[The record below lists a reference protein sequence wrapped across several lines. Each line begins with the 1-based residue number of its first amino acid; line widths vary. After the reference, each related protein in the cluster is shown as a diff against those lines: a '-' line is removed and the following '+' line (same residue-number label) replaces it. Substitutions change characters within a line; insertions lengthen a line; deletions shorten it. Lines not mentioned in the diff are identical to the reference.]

1 MRQRSASAK
10 QLLGLAWVLA
20 ISAAQAQVPVNG
32 DFENGLAG
40 WTVSGTG
47 SAAALSNT
55 DFTPNLVAG
64 QWPDQ
69 LAVLSTGPGNLP
81 GGGGED
87 IDGAGG
93 ANDFDAVVL
102 SAPLVFSGSP
112 RVLRFDWAFPSSE
125 EDQANQFDDLMTVEI
140 DTDGDL
146 GTTADRTRVLALSSN
161 KPGGNSPF
169 PDGPENA
176 SPAMTISGGPAP
188 PLNTN
193 LRFGV
198 HARQTFC
205 GTIPGTV
212 QTTNTMAVLFRVADQ
227 ADSSFD
233 SASLIDNVSVQG
245 ACDATLQQLT
255 NTPGEVL
262 VEVKNGGFSATPI
275 ANTPVAIDDDGS
287 VVAFVSTADLTG
299 DNPNGITQVYVLE
312 SGVYERIAELAMTSG
327 GQIHSL
333 SLSGTGRYLAI
344 AAAPNEA
351 DNFELFR
358 YDRNNNTLDQL
369 TDTDACRNVNPSV
382 DDNGSRIAFEST
394 CDSLTGA
401 GTEAKIV
408 LRNGGSGML
417 AIQGTASCTGRNPS
431 VVQTNNA
438 RYVAFES
445 NCDPTGGNPDG
456 GYEIFRYD
464 RNSNNFLQV
473 TDTAAGRINSGAR
486 LYGQNDGRI
495 LVFTSDADLT
505 GTNADNSL
513 EAFLYDADNPG
524 TFVQLTD
531 ETGGLAAPAY
541 LTADVDADGEHFALS
556 RLNPLT
562 GTIQVE
568 YRSLTSVP
576 QVLAEG
582 QDVRVPVVALDGANI
597 IVAFDSAA
605 DFLGSNADGNVEIW
619 RAVVLP

>member
-1 MRQRSASAK
+1 MHQHAARLKQVMVLVWFVGIGSAT
-10 QLLGLAWVLA
+10 
-20 ISAAQAQVPVNG
+20 AQIPANG
-32 DFENGLAG
+32 DFENGLTG

-47 SAAALSNT
+47 SAAALTGT
-55 DFTPNLVAG
+55 DFTPNLAAA

-69 LAVLSTGPGNLP
+69 LAVISTGPGNLP
-81 GGGGED
+81 GGAGED
-87 IDGAGG
+87 IDGSGG
-93 ANDFDAVVL
+93 ANDFDAVTL

-112 RVLRFDWAFPSSE
+112 RVIRFNWAFPSSE

-140 DTDGDL
+140 DADGDL
-146 GTTADRTRVLALSSN
+146 NTTADRTRLLALSSN

-176 SPAMTISGGPAP
+176 SAAMTISGGPAP

-198 HARQTFC
+198 HAVQTFC
-205 GTIPGTV
+205 GSIPGTV

-233 SASLIDNVSVQG
+233 SAGLIDNVSVQG
-245 ACDATLQQLT
+245 ACDATLEQVT
-255 NTPGEVL
+255 TTPNDVL
-262 VEVKNGGFSATPI
+262 IEVKGGGFSATPI
-275 ANTPVAIDDDGS
+275 ASTRVAVDDDGS
-287 VVAFVSTADLTG
+287 VLAFVSTANLTG
-299 DNPNGITQVYVLE
+299 DNPNGISQVFVLDN
-312 SGVYERIAELAMTSG
+312 GAYERVAELGMTSG
-327 GQIHSL
+327 GEIHSL

-344 AAAPNEA
+344 SASPDEG
-351 DNFELFR
+351 DNAELYR

-369 TDTDACRNVNPSV
+369 TTTTDCENVNPSI

-401 GTEAKIV
+401 GTTPKIV
-408 LRNGGSGML
+408 LRNGGAGML
-417 AIQGTASCTGRNPS
+417 AFQGTGSCPGRNPS

-445 NCDPTGGNPDG
+445 ECDHTGANADG
-456 GYEIFRYD
+456 SLEIFRYD
-464 RNSNNFLQV
+464 RNADQFLQV
-473 TDTAAGRINSGAR
+473 TDTTGRINSGAR

-495 LVFTSDADLT
+495 MVFTSDADLV

-513 EAFLYDADNPG
+513 EAFLYDASG
-524 TFVQLTD
+524 GGSFVQLTD
-531 ETGGLAAPAY
+531 EAGGVAAPAY
-541 LTADVDADGEHFALS
+541 ITADTDVDGQNFVLS
-556 RLNPLT
+556 RLNPLS

-568 YRSLTSVP
+568 YRSLSTIP
-576 QVLAEG
+576 QLVAEG
-582 QDVRVPVVALDGANI
+582 QDVRVPVVAQDGANV

-605 DFLGSNADGNVEIW
+605 DFLGTNGDGNVEIW
-619 RAVVLP
+619 RAVVVP